1 MALLKKYF
9 PIQITTPAL
18 LERAVSIIFIT
29 GTFIGLLPLK
39 YDKATNKI
47 IKHSRF
53 ILLWSRIIALFESIV
68 KITLITWVMIQLF
81 LNIKDL
87 TVTELI
93 SWVLAL
99 SFGGV
104 CTLPYYETHVK
115 KDVIKKIFEKVLT
128 LNEQLIPLKTDL
140 DLDRHLMKIFWLE
153 LIINAILT
161 AFFIVALIYDTI
173 IRKYTLKA
181 ILENLTGAIGTF
193 VYAFVVQTF
202 HGGLIC
208 VAHYTEII
216 NQNLILQG
224 TRIWEIKSGRD
235 KFMKTSQIAKKFS
248 DISWKIKRL
257 MQLQENVHEMQLN
270 MVKMYRWILLVMLGN
285 IFVALIMQFQ
295 NFYLQMDTFINH
307 GVKNMRDKD
316 MNRFAFT
323 VFISTFVLMQHFFL
337 VHGPEIILERTDETK
352 RLLLNLQNICIDKE
366 IKENVRFF
374 HLFR

>member
-9 PIQITTPAL
+9 PIKITTPAL
-18 LERAVSIIFIT
+18 LERAVSTIFIT
-29 GTFIGLLPLK
+29 GTFIGLFSLK
-39 YDKATNKI
+39 YDKDKNKI

-87 TVTELI
+87 TVTELL
-93 SWVLAL
+93 SWVMAL
-99 SFGGV
+99 LYGGV

-115 KDVIKKIFEKVLT
+115 KYVIKKIFEKVLT
-128 LNEQLIPLKTDL
+128 LNEQLIPLKDDL
-140 DLDRHLMKIFWLE
+140 DLDRHLVKIFWLE
-153 LIINAILT
+153 LIIDAILT
-161 AFFIVALIYDTI
+161 AFFIMALIYDTI

-181 ILENLTGAIGTF
+181 ILENVTGAIGTF
-193 VYAFVVQTF
+193 VFAFVVQTF

-270 MVKMYRWILLVMLGN
+270 MVKMYRWILLVMMGN

-295 NFYLQMDTFINH
+295 NFYLQMDTIINH
-307 GVKNMRDKD
+307 GVKNMGEKD

-323 VFISTFVLMQHFFL
+323 VFISTFVLIQHFFL

-374 HLFR
+374 HLLC

>member
-1 MALLKKYF
+1 MALLKKYLS
-9 PIQITTPAL
+9 IKISTPAL
-18 LERAVSIIFIT
+18 LERAVSTIFIT
-29 GTFIGLLPLK
+29 GTFIGLFSLK
-39 YDKATNKI
+39 YDKDKNKI

-87 TVTELI
+87 TVTELL
-93 SWVLAL
+93 SWVMAL
-99 SFGGV
+99 LYGGV

-115 KDVIKKIFEKVLT
+115 KYVIKKIFEKVLT
-128 LNEQLIPLKTDL
+128 LNEQLIPLKDDL
-140 DLDRHLMKIFWLE
+140 DLDRHLVKIFWLE
-153 LIINAILT
+153 LIIDAILT
-161 AFFIVALIYDTI
+161 AFFIMALIYDTI

-181 ILENLTGAIGTF
+181 ILENVTGAIGTF
-193 VYAFVVQTF
+193 VFAFVVQTF

-224 TRIWEIKSGRD
+224 TRIWEIKSSRD

-270 MVKMYRWILLVMLGN
+270 MVKMYRWILLVMMGN

-295 NFYLQMDTFINH
+295 NFYLQMDTIINH
-307 GVKNMRDKD
+307 GVKNMGEKD

-323 VFISTFVLMQHFFL
+323 VFISTFVLIQHFFL

-374 HLFR
+374 NLLR

>member
-9 PIQITTPAL
+9 PIKITTPAL
-18 LERAVSIIFIT
+18 LERAVSTIFIT
-29 GTFIGLLPLK
+29 GTFIGLFSLK
-39 YDKATNKI
+39 YDKDKNKI

-87 TVTELI
+87 TVTELL
-93 SWVLAL
+93 SWVMAL
-99 SFGGV
+99 LYGGV

-115 KDVIKKIFEKVLT
+115 KYVIKKIFEKVLT
-128 LNEQLIPLKTDL
+128 LNEQLIPLKYDL
-140 DLDRHLMKIFWLE
+140 DLDRHLVKIFWLE
-153 LIINAILT
+153 LIIDAILT
-161 AFFIVALIYDTI
+161 AFFIMALIYDTI

-181 ILENLTGAIGTF
+181 ILENVTGAIGTF
-193 VYAFVVQTF
+193 VFAFVVQTF

-270 MVKMYRWILLVMLGN
+270 MVKMYRWILLVMMGN

-295 NFYLQMDTFINH
+295 NFYLQMDTIINH
-307 GVKNMRDKD
+307 GVKNMGEKD

-323 VFISTFVLMQHFFL
+323 VFISTFVLIQHFFL

-374 HLFR
+374 NLLR